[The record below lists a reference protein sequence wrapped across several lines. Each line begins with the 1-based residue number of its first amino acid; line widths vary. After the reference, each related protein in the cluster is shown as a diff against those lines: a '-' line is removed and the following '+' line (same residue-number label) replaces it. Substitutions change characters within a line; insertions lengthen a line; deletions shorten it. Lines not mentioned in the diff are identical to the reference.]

1 MLMTESHVL
10 CDRGEEKLCSGTG
23 RNRSALWEHPG
34 TFQGFW
40 LPLPAAH
47 SKRVSESLC
56 TLLSCQASSCVLK
69 EALKLRGMVQHCGNH
84 IKGIG
89 KLWAFYHCLHIL
101 SFTRNKQHCSAF
113 CGTHVSRWVS
123 LMKYLP
129 I

>member
-1 MLMTESHVL
+1 MCCATEERRNSAQKQ
-10 CDRGEEKLCSGTG
+10 EETG
-23 RNRSALWEHPG
+23 LRFGNILELSKAFGSRSRQLIQSEC
-34 TFQGFW
+34 
-40 LPLPAAH
+40 L
-47 SKRVSESLC
+47 RVCVHCCE
-56 TLLSCQASSCVLK
+56 SCQASSCVLK
-69 EALKLRGMVQHCGNH
+69 EALILRGMVQHCGNH